1 MNDAFGKRNV
11 FSLPFVSPA
20 DPVVAGQTVSKAET
34 GPEFEAPWGAGPRHT
49 DQPRNVVMGS
59 VMVRGLDPDV
69 CATPTPE
76 RIADIAN
83 NYPTG
88 RL

>member
-20 DPVVAGQTVSKAET
+20 DPVVADQTVSKVET
-34 GPEFEAPWGAGPRHT
+34 GPEFEAPWGTGPRKEL
-49 DQPRNVVMGS
+49 GS

-69 CATPTPE
+69 FATPTPE
-76 RIADIAN
+76 RIAEIAN